1 MKIIRKSVICSILML
16 AICILGF
23 TVLFSKNNT
32 VQIPKPDQM
41 LIYKNGISYE
51 IDPFSKEFNAIYK
64 GCNKIRKQAVMESAI
79 DEECIEDIKSR
90 ISLEYVYFETQ
101 TLEMGGYERN
111 FSKLLFDFEGQD
123 NVILYDS
130 QYKSG
135 TYKLDR
141 NKFVTNIRLENIVR
155 KF

>member
-1 MKIIRKSVICSILML
+1 ML
-16 AICILGF
+16 AICIIGF

-41 LIYKNGISYE
+41 LIYKNGIFYE
-51 IDPFSKEFNAIYK
+51 VDPCSNDFTTVYK
-64 GCNKIRKQAVMESAI
+64 GCNKIRKQSAMESAI
-79 DEECIEDIKSR
+79 DEEYIKDIKSR
-90 ISLEYVYFETQ
+90 ISLEYIYFETQ

-111 FSKLLFDFEGQD
+111 FSKLLFDFDGQD

-130 QYKSG
+130 EYKSG
-135 TYKLDR
+135 TYKLDS
-141 NKFVTNIRLENIVR
+141 NKFATNIRLENIVR

>member
-1 MKIIRKSVICSILML
+1 MKTIR
-16 AICILGF
+16 
-23 TVLFSKNNT
+23 
-32 VQIPKPDQM
+32 
-41 LIYKNGISYE
+41 
-51 IDPFSKEFNAIYK
+51 
-64 GCNKIRKQAVMESAI
+64 RSAI

-130 QYKSG
+130 KYKSG
-135 TYKLDR
+135 TYKLDN
-141 NKFVTNIRLENIVR
+141 NKFVTNIRLYGSN
-155 KF
+155 